1 MRKQTILFALLA
13 LAACRNPKQNEEPE
27 QRLRDYPKKD
37 TTKGALYANQS
48 PYPATVCAG
57 VPFVEHGQPK
67 HDKRVPS
74 NSWHSFRNEAR
85 TVAPEPTEEIKMYDE
100 NND

>member
-1 MRKQTILFALLA
+1 MKQTILFALIA
-13 LAACRNPKQNEEPE
+13 LASCRNPKQNEEPE

-57 VPFVEHGQPK
+57 VPFYQYPRPVN
-67 HDKRVPS
+67 DKRAT
-74 NSWHSFRNEAR
+74 RGGILIREEGR
-85 TVAPEPTEEIKMYDE
+85 TVSPEIDMINEK
-100 NND
+100 